1 LKEIFEFQKNG
12 WLHERYISELH
23 GQGVINKEYQKLC
36 FSADYRKELY
46 KQVEET
52 IIELQKGVTLID
64 KFLPT
69 FQLSSYFK
77 KRLLV
82 IIRNIQKFKEEFNR
96 LLDAIDDGN
105 DFYKVK
111 KVREVAM
118 WKTIKDLE
126 KI

>member
-1 LKEIFEFQKNG
+1 MKEIFEFQKNG

-105 DFYKVK
+105 DLYKVK